1 MPWALHLAICFQ
13 SPFHLM
19 QVLELEL
26 QKLQLGKQLKLWLEL
41 EPSEPLK
48 AASQALVQPMPLMG
62 PTSLQGLEQLPLL
75 ALLVAQLVA
84 QLLVAPVVV
93 ARLVTGHHAACIID
107 HHRPSSTCP
116 SLLVRDHANLRASC
130 DHMQLQQKL
139 SLEGDIY
146 KVQLGLS
153 CRRSGNSCSRC
164 SCGRGQ
170 HWSSF
175 S

>member
-93 ARLVTGHHAACIID
+93 ARLVVA
-107 HHRPSSTCP
+107 
-116 SLLVRDHANLRASC
+116 LLVVALLLVLVLVVLVLEQVAVALQLAAAQPSRA
-130 DHMQLQQKL
+130 
-139 SLEGDIY
+139 
-146 KVQLGLS
+146 
-153 CRRSGNSCSRC
+153 
-164 SCGRGQ
+164 
-170 HWSSF
+170 
-175 S
+175 

>member
-1 MPWALHLAICFQ
+1 
-13 SPFHLM
+13 M

-48 AASQALVQPMPLMG
+48 AASQAMVQPMPLMG

-93 ARLVTGHHAACIID
+93 ARLVVAL
-107 HHRPSSTCP
+107 
-116 SLLVRDHANLRASC
+116 LLVLVLVVLVLEQVTVALQLAAPQPSRA
-130 DHMQLQQKL
+130 
-139 SLEGDIY
+139 
-146 KVQLGLS
+146 
-153 CRRSGNSCSRC
+153 
-164 SCGRGQ
+164 
-170 HWSSF
+170 
-175 S
+175 